1 MKKALPILLFI
12 SIIILIVGLIH
23 QKNISQDKNNIKEV
37 RAVVLSA
44 EDSNMVQQGIIKVGS
59 QTLEIEI
66 TEGQFSG
73 QRVKASNALAGKM
86 EFDNYFKPGDKIIA
100 AILIENNQIKTA
112 KAVDLYRQDWQLML
126 FGLFVLS
133 LLLYAR
139 FVGLKALF
147 SFVASVFI
155 VWTILIPGLLE
166 GKNPIILSGLVLV
179 ILTAIIIFSVAGFT
193 KTGIAAFG
201 GTICGF
207 LVTTIVTMLFGEKLA
222 LTGMTAPFSEALI
235 YSGHFELNLKEILY
249 ASIIIGA
256 SGAAMDIA
264 IDVAAAMEEI
274 KLNNPEINMKELIK
288 SGFNIGRA
296 VIGTMSTTLLL
307 AYSGGYLTLLMLFM
321 TKNTSFLRI
330 INMQIV
336 SVEIIRTLAGSIGL
350 VLVAPITAIIAAW
363 ILCKGA
369 VAKRT

>member
-1 MKKALPILLFI
+1 MKRAMPLLLI
-12 SIIILIVGLIH
+12 VGIIILIFGLVH
-23 QKNISQDKNNIKEV
+23 QKDINEGSNVKEV

-44 EDSNMVQQGIIKVGS
+44 EDSNIVQQGIIKVGS

-66 TEGQFSG
+66 LEGEFSG
-73 QRVKASNALAGKM
+73 HRVKASNALTGKM
-86 EFDNYFKPGDKIIA
+86 EYDNYFMPGDKIIS
-100 AILIENNQIKTA
+100 AIWIENGQIKTA
-112 KAVDLYRQDWQLML
+112 KAVDLYRQDWQLLL
-126 FGLFVLS
+126 FVLFVLS
-133 LLLYAR
+133 LLVYAR

-179 ILTAIIIFSVAGFT
+179 ILTAVIIFSVAGFT

-207 LVTTIVTMLFGEKLA
+207 LVTTVVTIFFGEKLA

-235 YSGHFELNLKEILY
+235 YSGHFDLDLKDILY

-264 IDVAAAMEEI
+264 MDVAAAMEEI
-274 KLNNPEINMKELIK
+274 KINNPAIKMKELIK

-350 VLVAPITAIIAAW
+350 VLVAPITAIIAGW